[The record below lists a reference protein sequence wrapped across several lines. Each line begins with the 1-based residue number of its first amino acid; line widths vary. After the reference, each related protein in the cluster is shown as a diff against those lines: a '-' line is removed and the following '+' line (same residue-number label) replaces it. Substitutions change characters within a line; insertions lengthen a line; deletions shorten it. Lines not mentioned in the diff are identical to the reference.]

1 MAKVYS
7 ILEKKML
14 EFYDNDAD
22 EHGTNLNQ
30 KSVVASFN
38 NRDQIDTK
46 AIAVQLKKTTY
57 FCIA

>member
-7 ILEKKML
+7 ILEKIAKML
-14 EFYDNDAD
+14 EFYDNDED

-46 AIAVQLKKTTY
+46 AIAVQ
-57 FCIA
+57 